1 MEGTDYKGAD
11 QKENGVLEIF
21 NRVIITLRNI
31 MEGGS

>member
-1 MEGTDYKGAD
+1 MEGTDYKEAD

-21 NRVIITLRNI
+21 NRVITLQTI